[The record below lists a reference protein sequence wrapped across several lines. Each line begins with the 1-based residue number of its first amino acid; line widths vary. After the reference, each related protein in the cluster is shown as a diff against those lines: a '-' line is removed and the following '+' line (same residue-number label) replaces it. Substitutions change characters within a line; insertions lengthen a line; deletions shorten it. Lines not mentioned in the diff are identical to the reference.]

1 MRASRIVLLV
11 VAILAGGLAAY
22 LATRGDAPP
31 PQVVTETQV
40 VEEKKTQVLVATAP
54 IGIGQR
60 LSAETVQWMDW
71 PEGAVREQYIS
82 IEVSPDAL
90 EEVSGAVA
98 RFEIFPGDPIIEAK
112 LVRSDQGYMSAVLDK
127 GKRGVSIAVSADS
140 ASGGFIVP
148 NDHVDVIL
156 TRAGSTGQ
164 VSETILHNAKVLAI
178 GTRLGETG
186 TTGAPSDPEN
196 PRAEVFQSQTIATL
210 ELDPVQAETV
220 INAARIGSL
229 SLALRS
235 IADFNEDPASATRRT
250 ASQTVRMIKFGNEMN
265 VATGSI
271 VPSVP
276 PAAIDPAL
284 LVPPSGD
291 GTTAAPTITNQVP
304 TRAPLGQ

>member
-22 LATRGDAPP
+22 IATRGDAPP

-140 ASGGFIVP
+140 ASS
-148 NDHVDVIL
+148 
-156 TRAGSTGQ
+156 A
-164 VSETILHNAKVLAI
+164 
-178 GTRLGETG
+178 
-186 TTGAPSDPEN
+186 APEQSSSMPSG
-196 PRAEVFQSQTIATL
+196 SQT
-210 ELDPVQAETV
+210 
-220 INAARIGSL
+220 S
-229 SLALRS
+229 
-235 IADFNEDPASATRRT
+235 T
-250 ASQTVRMIKFGNEMN
+250 ASGFTSARESSQ
-265 VATGSI
+265 S
-271 VPSVP
+271 S
-276 PAAIDPAL
+276 AL
-284 LVPPSGD
+284 S
-291 GTTAAPTITNQVP
+291 T
-304 TRAPLGQ
+304 